1 MPPHSHVLLTGAT
14 GFLGQALLE
23 RLLSSYPDV
32 RVTLLIRARGSA
44 TPAERLEKLVRRPV
58 FSRWRERVGAAAVKA
73 TVAQRVRVCAAHLG
87 HAELALPDDLTAV
100 IHGASTVS
108 FDPPIDDAFRTNV
121 QGVVDLYQAIRDNPG
136 RPHVVHVSTAYVAGA
151 RRGSVPEESLDHD
164 VDWRAELAAAR
175 TARAGVEQQSR
186 QPAVLRRA
194 LAAAR
199 REHGKAGP
207 QSTAVAAEQWRVD
220 WVERQLIEHGRLRAQ
235 TLGWPDVYTLTK
247 ALGERAAEQLL
258 TGVVPLSVVRPAI
271 VESALR
277 HPYPGW
283 IDGFKMADPLIIAFG
298 RGILPEF
305 PGLPDGVLD
314 VIPVDLVVN
323 AILAAAAAPP
333 AVDQPAYY
341 HVGSGARNPLTFRA
355 MYDNVREYFTEHPMP
370 DGGRGQIKVPSW
382 DFPGARRVER
392 MLRTGERALTAA
404 QRTLL
409 ATPPGKRTR
418 RWQDDLTR
426 ERDKLDFLRRY
437 ADLYGVYTEAEV
449 LYTDTKLLALHRSLP
464 ADRVE
469 EHGFDAAVIDWPHY
483 LQQVHCPAITAT
495 VRRATAGRAGTASLG
510 APVPRTAPGGPNG
523 QRLAVFD
530 LEGTLVGSNVIETY
544 LLARLSDTPRGQWLA
559 ELADLARSL
568 PRYLAAERRDRG
580 EFLRTFLR
588 RYEGADEAGL
598 HRLVRDR
605 LGDALLRRAY
615 PQAIRQ
621 VRKHRAAGHRTILIT
636 GTVDVLVSPLAP
648 LFDEVVA
655 SRLHAR
661 DGRYSGFLEA
671 PPLVGEARAAWL
683 RRYANTAGVDLAESY
698 AYGDSYSD
706 RPLLEAVG
714 NPVAVN
720 PDPQLYRHARSRRWP
735 VVEWTRHVLTP
746 DDTFVETAFAPST
759 RELTR

>member
-1 MPPHSHVLLTGAT
+1 MPPHTHVLLTGAT

-23 RLLSSYPDV
+23 RLLSSFPDT
-32 RVTLLIRARGSA
+32 RVTLLIRSRGSSS
-44 TPAERLEKLVRRPV
+44 PADRLEKLLRRPV
-58 FSRWRERVGAAAVKA
+58 FHRWREQAGEAAVKA
-73 TVAQRVRVCAAHLG
+73 AVAERVQVCSADLG
-87 HAELALPDDLTAV
+87 TAGLSLPDDLTAV
-100 IHGASTVS
+100 IHSASTVA
-108 FDPPIDDAFRTNV
+108 FDPPIDEAFRTNV
-121 QGVVDLYQAIRDNPG
+121 QGVVDLYQAVRDNPG
-136 RPHVVHVSTAYVAGA
+136 RPHVVHISTAYVAGA

-164 VDWRAELAAAR
+164 VDWRTELAAAR
-175 TARAGVEQQSR
+175 AARPAVEQESR
-186 QPAVLRRA
+186 RPEVLRRA

-207 QSTAVAAEQWRVD
+207 QSTARAAEQWRVE
-220 WVERQLIEHGRLRAQ
+220 WVRRQLVAHGRLRAQ

-247 ALGERAAEQLL
+247 ALGERVAEDLL
-258 TGVVPLSVVRPAI
+258 TGAVPLSVVRPAI

-314 VIPVDLVVN
+314 IIPVDLVVN
-323 AILAAAAAPP
+323 AILAAVAAPP
-333 AVDQPAYY
+333 PAERPAYY

-355 MYDNVREYFTEHPMP
+355 MYDNVRAYFTEHPMP
-370 DGGRGQIKVPSW
+370 DGGRGQIKVPTW
-382 DFPGARRVER
+382 EFPGARRVER
-392 MLRTGERALTAA
+392 MLRTGERVLSAA
-404 QRTLL
+404 QRALL
-409 ATPPGKRTR
+409 ATPPGRRTR

-449 LYTDTKLLALHRSLP
+449 LYTDNRLLALHRSLP
-464 ADRVE
+464 PDRVAE
-469 EHGFDAAVIDWPHY
+469 FGFDAAVIDWPHY
-483 LQQVHCPAITAT
+483 LQRVHCPAITAT
-495 VRRATAGRAGTASLG
+495 VRRATAGRAATAGSP
-510 APVPRTAPGGPNG
+510 APVPRRAPAEPDGR
-523 QRLAVFD
+523 RLAVFD

-544 LLARLSDTPRGQWLA
+544 LLARLADTPRGRWPA
-559 ELADLARSL
+559 ELVDLLRSL

-580 EFLRTFLR
+580 EFLRSFLR
-588 RYEGADEAGL
+588 RYAGADEAAL
-598 HRLVRDR
+598 HRLVHER
-605 LGDALLRRAY
+605 LAEALLRRTY

-621 VRKHRAAGHRTILIT
+621 VRRHRAAGHRTILVT

-655 SRLHAR
+655 SRLHTRA
-661 DGRYSGFLEA
+661 GRYTGFLES

-683 RRYANTAGVDLAESY
+683 RRYADTAGVDLARSY

-720 PDPQLYRHARSRRWP
+720 PDPQLYRHARSRQWP
-735 VVEWTRHVLTP
+735 VVEWTGHVLPP
-746 DDTFVETAFAPST
+746 DDAFVETATATSP
-759 RELTR
+759 RGLIR